1 MNLAVIPARGGS
13 KRIPRK
19 NVRPFDGKP
28 ILAYSVEAALRSGVV
43 DRLVVSTDDPEI
55 AEIARSFGAETPFVR
70 PPELANDHVH
80 IGAVLRH
87 AVRWAIDAGSPPDFV
102 CCLFATA
109 PFLTPDAIR
118 DGLERLRADPGKLYA
133 FGAAQFS
140 FPIQRAVRIR
150 PDGGVEPFRPE
161 CMSMRSQD
169 LEPAYHDAGQF
180 FWGRAEAVLSGTSI
194 FSPRSIPVVI
204 PPFRV
209 QDIDS
214 PEDWERAEYLHRA
227 LKLSDEHARGIPS

>member
-28 ILAYSVEAALRSGVV
+28 ILAYSVEAALRSGVD

-55 AEIARSFGAETPFVR
+55 AEVARSFGAETPFVR
-70 PPELANDHVH
+70 PAELANDHAH

-87 AVRWAIDAGSPPDFV
+87 AVRWAVEAGSPPDFV

-109 PFLTPDAIR
+109 PFLTPELVR
-118 DGLERLRADPGKLYA
+118 EGFERLRADPEKSYA

-140 FPIQRAVRIR
+140 FPIQRAIRIL
-150 PDGGVEPFRPE
+150 PGGGVEPFRPE
-161 CMSMRSQD
+161 CMPMRSQD

-180 FWGRAEAVLSGTSI
+180 FWGRAEAVLSGVSI
-194 FSPRSIPVVI
+194 FTPSSVPVVI
-204 PPFRV
+204 PSFRV

-227 LKLSDEHARGIPS
+227 LKLSENHARGIPS

>member
-28 ILAYSVEAALRSGVV
+28 ILAYSVEAALRSGVG

-55 AEIARSFGAETPFVR
+55 AEVARSFGAETPFVR
-70 PPELANDHVH
+70 PAELANDHAH

-87 AVRWAIDAGSPPDFV
+87 AVRWAVEAGSPPDFV

-109 PFLTPDAIR
+109 PFLTPELVR
-118 DGLERLRADPGKLYA
+118 EGFERLRADPEKSYA

-140 FPIQRAVRIR
+140 FPIQRAIRIL
-150 PDGGVEPFRPE
+150 PGGGVEPFRPE
-161 CMSMRSQD
+161 CMPMRSQD

-180 FWGRAEAVLSGTSI
+180 FWGRAEAVLSGVSI
-194 FSPRSIPVVI
+194 FTPSSVPVVI
-204 PPFRV
+204 PSFRV

-227 LKLSDEHARGIPS
+227 LKLSENHARGIPS